1 MIIVM
6 RTYIPKAG
14 KGGSLMRLIKSV
26 AESFDKNNFPTTE
39 ILRASHGLHGKIQ
52 TIQRWDSHDD
62 YMNSRDKVR
71 ATKEI
76 TSLFDDIYPL
86 LEETHFTELFNV
98 EWLLINFWVMI

>member
-14 KGGSLMRLIKSV
+14 TGGTMMNLLKKV
-26 AESFDKNNFPTTE
+26 QQAFVDNGFPEIE
-39 ILRASHGLHGKIQ
+39 ILRASYGFHGKVQ
-52 TIQRWDSHDD
+52 TIQRWESYDD

-76 TSLFDDIYPL
+76 TSLFSEIYPTL
-86 LEETHFTELFNV
+86 QETHFTELFSV
-98 EWLLINFWVMI
+98 V

>member
-14 KGGSLMRLIKSV
+14 KGGSLMRLVKSV
-26 AESFDKNNFPTTE
+26 AETFDKNNFPTTE

-62 YMNSRDKVR
+62 YMDSRDKVR

-76 TSLFDDIYPL
+76 TSLFDEIY
-86 LEETHFTELFNV
+86 HFWKKHILRSFLTSNDF
-98 EWLLINFWVMI
+98 